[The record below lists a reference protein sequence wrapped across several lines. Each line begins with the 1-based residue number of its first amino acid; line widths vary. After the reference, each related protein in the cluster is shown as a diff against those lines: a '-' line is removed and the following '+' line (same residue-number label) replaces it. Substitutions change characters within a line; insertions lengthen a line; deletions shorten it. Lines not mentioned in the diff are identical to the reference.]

1 MCRLFCRVNKEF
13 ARSQATK
20 AWVVVFQQTSWKYTV
35 TGNQCPWGGGLLAG
49 CLLIGIIPQR
59 IIVCGTHADWTH
71 NIFPSCKWSMTV
83 LMNLKFGVWIN
94 PTKERRNAFHWKIH
108 AEEQSCALGQLPRM
122 ETQEHTEKGHWWV
135 LSHFLFFPLVLI
147 KRLEEDQ
154 PCQNKTERTGLFCT
168 GQGCPNQGLL
178 DLWGNCRFIE
188 ISAWVQMWV
197 RPCCQTT
204 AKVRQICPANQ
215 QVPGLGAV
223 CEGWK

>member
-49 CLLIGIIPQR
+49 CLLIGITPQR

-108 AEEQSCALGQLPRM
+108 AEDQSCALGQLPRM

-147 KRLEEDQ
+147 KTWR
-154 PCQNKTERTGLFCT
+154 RT
-168 GQGCPNQGLL
+168 
-178 DLWGNCRFIE
+178 RH
-188 ISAWVQMWV
+188 
-197 RPCCQTT
+197 
-204 AKVRQICPANQ
+204 AKVKQRELVYFAQDRDVPTKDFWTYGETADLLKYLHEFRCGSGLAARQ
-215 QVPGLGAV
+215 
-223 CEGWK
+223 